1 MWPDALAVLGLG
13 ALGGSVAWRARQ
25 AGVGRVIGYS
35 ANTADVSQA
44 LRSEAISDRADSVP
58 RACRG
63 ASMVVVTGS
72 PAAITRALGE
82 LAPHL
87 EPHAIVTDLAPLRLP
102 VQRSVR
108 ESGLADRHAGSCPVV
123 TTHEAGFHGAG
134 TALFRGTT
142 VYVCPSSPDD
152 SAARGF
158 ARFWSDVMEAH
169 PVIMTAESI
178 DRRSAWRVQLPALV
192 ATAIARAESGRGES
206 ADPRA
211 PAARLMED
219 AALQAELLLANR
231 AEVLRALQ
239 GVGANLAELERL
251 LVGGDRVGLQ
261 ALLDLPVG
269 PPGHDS
275 K

>member
-1 MWPDALAVLGLG
+1 M
-13 ALGGSVAWRARQ
+13 AWRARQ

-44 LRSEAISDRADSVP
+44 LRAGALSDRADSVP
-58 RACRG
+58 RTCRG
-63 ASMVVVTGS
+63 ASMVVVTGE
-72 PAAITRALGE
+72 PAAITRGLAE

-87 EPHAIVTDLAPLRLP
+87 EPGAIVTDLAALRLP
-102 VQRSVR
+102 VQQSVR
-108 ESGLADRHAGSCPVV
+108 ELGLADRHAGSCPVV

-134 TALFRGTT
+134 ASLFRGTT
-142 VYVCPSSPDD
+142 VYICPSSPDD

-158 ARFWSDVMEAH
+158 ARFWSDVLEAH
-169 PVIMTAESI
+169 PVIMPAESI
-178 DRRSAWRVQLPALV
+178 DRRSAWRVQLPAIV
-192 ATAIARAESGRGES
+192 ATAIARAQSSRGEP
-206 ADPRA
+206 ADPGTA
-211 PAARLMED
+211 AARLSED

-251 LVGGDRVGLQ
+251 LVGGDRAGLQ

-269 PPGHDS
+269 PRGHDS